1 MKLKKFGLSN
11 QLIEVKGH
19 SFGFHRLFRLSVSWF
34 PLSIYIYIYED
45 LFDYESRRLTVVTCI
60 DKILS
65 FKVASFTID
74 PS

>member
-1 MKLKKFGLSN
+1 MWVSN

-19 SFGFHRLFRLSVSWF
+19 SFVSTVFSDSLFLDF
-34 PLSIYIYIYED
+34 PYLYIYIYIYIYED

>member
-1 MKLKKFGLSN
+1 MKLKKCGLSN